1 MSLTHRTGDGTKY
14 RKRPVVIEAFQMTE
28 QSFTGVPDKWP
39 SWLEAAWNTP
49 RNVRGSLQYVN
60 VGDELPDGHP
70 DAIEVVTLEG
80 NHRVTWGD
88 YIIQGVQGEL
98 YPCKPDIF
106 EATYEKV

>member
-1 MSLTHRTGDGTKY
+1 
-14 RKRPVVIEAFQMTE
+14 
-28 QSFTGVPDKWP
+28 
-39 SWLEAAWNTP
+39 
-49 RNVRGSLQYVN
+49 VN